1 MAVRAAWGAPT
12 CPRLRTR
19 PWPTAVCSPC
29 PGPVALGRR
38 GFSSSSSVRRSSLP
52 SPCSVPPRS
61 FLVNSLAGRGRMLGC
76 CRLRGDR
83 AEPRPGGPQLLTRG
97 GGAFQLT
104 WVQVCHAVVT
114 VTWGCAVVAG
124 HRFPEGLSGAS
135 WPVAFWPVLPPLPLV
150 QEAGGHERH
159 TLLLTRLIW
168 ETHQLAV
175 CFLST
180 SPWGS
185 ELSWGVGE
193 AGHPPPAIWVK
204 QWKLAV
210 PVGPVPTGTRG
221 QCGARARGQDDGR
234 GLWAWSTC
242 SSGSSQAPGGSGW
255 RALSRPSGRDHRPHP
270 GWWGSVEV
278 GAWLLLT
285 LGSEQRAGMRLL
297 WEGLAAATVPS
308 CTEN

>member
-61 FLVNSLAGRGRMLGC
+61 FLVNSSAGRGRMLGC

-193 AGHPPPAIWVK
+193 AGHPPPSNMGKTVEAGSACWPSSYRDK
-204 QWKLAV
+204 RAV
-210 PVGPVPTGTRG
+210 WGAGQGSGRRQRAVGLEHLL
-221 QCGARARGQDDGR
+221 
-234 GLWAWSTC
+234 LWLQ
-242 SSGSSQAPGGSGW
+242 SGS
-255 RALSRPSGRDHRPHP
+255 GR
-270 GWWGSVEV
+270 
-278 GAWLLLT
+278 
-285 LGSEQRAGMRLL
+285 
-297 WEGLAAATVPS
+297 
-308 CTEN
+308 